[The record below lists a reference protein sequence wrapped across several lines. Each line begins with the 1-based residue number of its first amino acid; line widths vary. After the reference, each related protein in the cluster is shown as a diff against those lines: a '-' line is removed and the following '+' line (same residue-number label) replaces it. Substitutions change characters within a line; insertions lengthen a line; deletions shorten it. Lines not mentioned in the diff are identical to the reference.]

1 MMNKQFGNLVRL
13 LLGEIEKKQQLQF
26 QLHSV
31 AKNSVILTIII
42 NKENFYSFSLV
53 WTILSTPK
61 PARDP
66 SSSNAI
72 MYLKR
77 TGDNCFR
84 NFLIIFIKRLDFFG
98 LIFRFR
104 IIGDS
109 FIAIF
114 NPCNRI
120 QIIVSARDHIRA
132 HLALLLT
139 VTATRTYCKSGC

>member
-1 MMNKQFGNLVRL
+1 MNKQFGNLVRL

-31 AKNSVILTIII
+31 AKNSVIFL
-42 NKENFYSFSLV
+42 KNFYKNFSLFPLV

-77 TGDNCFR
+77 TGDDCFR
-84 NFLIIFIKRLDFFG
+84 NCLIIFIRLLGFFG

-109 FIAIF
+109 SIAIF

-120 QIIVSARDHIRA
+120 QIIVFARGHIRA
-132 HLALLLT
+132 HLGLLLT
-139 VTATRTYCKSGC
+139 VTPTRTY